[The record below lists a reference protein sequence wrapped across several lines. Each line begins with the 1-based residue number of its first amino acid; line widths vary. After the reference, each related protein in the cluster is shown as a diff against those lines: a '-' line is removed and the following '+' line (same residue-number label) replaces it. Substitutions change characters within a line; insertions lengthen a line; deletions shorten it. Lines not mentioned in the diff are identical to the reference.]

1 MKIFNGF
8 KARVFLVLLFV
19 FLVFLYIIGHL
30 FYVQIVK
37 GNEWKET
44 GERQYKSEHVIKSK
58 RGKIITNDEEILAY
72 DGESYSITLDPTLV
86 ILENIDNLMGLLK
99 KHIPEFN
106 SEKVKKE
113 ILEKRK
119 QNKKYMKIENIIDY
133 KTKKLISDVCDMDT
147 GKVLET
153 YTEDQ
158 FGICEV
164 YYNDKGDITFT
175 SENFI
180 EPYGETL
187 EDLKANFD
195 DMKKAF
201 ELPVLDLDN
210 IVYVEY

>member
-1 MKIFNGF
+1 MPWNY
-8 KARVFLVLLFV
+8 RVC
-19 FLVFLYIIGHL
+19 
-30 FYVQIVK
+30 
-37 GNEWKET
+37 
-44 GERQYKSEHVIKSK
+44 R
-58 RGKIITNDEEILAY
+58 
-72 DGESYSITLDPTLV
+72 
-86 ILENIDNLMGLLK
+86 
-99 KHIPEFN
+99 
-106 SEKVKKE
+106 
-113 ILEKRK
+113 
-119 QNKKYMKIENIIDY
+119 
-133 KTKKLISDVCDMDT
+133 KKLVSDVCDLDT
-147 GKVLET
+147 GEVLET

>member
-1 MKIFNGF
+1 MSWNYRAAK
-8 KARVFLVLLFV
+8 
-19 FLVFLYIIGHL
+19 
-30 FYVQIVK
+30 
-37 GNEWKET
+37 
-44 GERQYKSEHVIKSK
+44 K
-58 RGKIITNDEEILAY
+58 RLAVDILKDE
-72 DGESYSITLDPTLV
+72 V
-86 ILENIDNLMGLLK
+86 
-99 KHIPEFN
+99 
-106 SEKVKKE
+106 
-113 ILEKRK
+113 
-119 QNKKYMKIENIIDY
+119 
-133 KTKKLISDVCDMDT
+133 T

-210 IVYVEY
+210 IVYAEY

>member
-1 MKIFNGF
+1 MSWNY
-8 KARVFLVLLFV
+8 RVSKKRLTVDILKDEV
-19 FLVFLYIIGHL
+19 
-30 FYVQIVK
+30 
-37 GNEWKET
+37 T
-44 GERQYKSEHVIKSK
+44 GEVV
-58 RGKIITNDEEILAY
+58 D
-72 DGESYSITLDPTLV
+72 SYS
-86 ILENIDNLMGLLK
+86 
-99 KHIPEFN
+99 
-106 SEKVKKE
+106 
-113 ILEKRK
+113 
-119 QNKKYMKIENIIDY
+119 
-133 KTKKLISDVCDMDT
+133 
-147 GKVLET
+147 
-153 YTEDQ
+153 EDR

>member
-1 MKIFNGF
+1 MS
-8 KARVFLVLLFV
+8 
-19 FLVFLYIIGHL
+19 
-30 FYVQIVK
+30 
-37 GNEWKET
+37 W
-44 GERQYKSEHVIKSK
+44 
-58 RGKIITNDEEILAY
+58 
-72 DGESYSITLDPTLV
+72 SYRIC
-86 ILENIDNLMGLLK
+86 
-99 KHIPEFN
+99 
-106 SEKVKKE
+106 
-113 ILEKRK
+113 
-119 QNKKYMKIENIIDY
+119 
-133 KTKKLISDVCDMDT
+133 TKKLVSDVCDMDT

-187 EDLKANFD
+187 EEIKANFD

-210 IVYVEY
+210 IVYAEIGK